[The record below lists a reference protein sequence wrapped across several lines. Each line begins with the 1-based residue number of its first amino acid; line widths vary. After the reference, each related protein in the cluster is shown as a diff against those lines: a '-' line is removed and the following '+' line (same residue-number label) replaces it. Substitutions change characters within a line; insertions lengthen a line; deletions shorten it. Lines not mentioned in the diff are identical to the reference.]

1 MPEIR
6 PAPPADQGELQYDP
20 ELAAGY
26 FVQIR
31 SDFMRSPAFKPLIKT
46 LYIILLSYAAEGATA
61 WPGQAR
67 LAGECAV
74 SEPTLRTALGALRG
88 AGLITIKRRGQ
99 GRPNLYHLHKLPVL
113 PPHPERKK
121 LPFIPDRKN
130 IAFKTA
136 NPLPSSPQA
145 ISEELESVQTESDP
159 YDFESQRPTK

>member
-1 MPEIR
+1 MSEIR
-6 PAPPADQGELQYDP
+6 PAPPDDPGELHYDP
-20 ELAAGY
+20 ELGPGY

-31 SDFMRSPAFKPLIKT
+31 SDFMRSAAFKPLVKT

-74 SEPTLRTALGALRG
+74 SEPTLRTALGALRT

-113 PPHPERKK
+113 PPNPERKNFRSA
-121 LPFIPDRKN
+121 LNARILRSRTQALYPLVRKQ
-130 IAFKTA
+130 F
-136 NPLPSSPQA
+136 S
-145 ISEELESVQTESDP
+145 
-159 YDFESQRPTK
+159 